1 MADPSSP
8 DPAAALPL
16 LQRRGSPQLQQLECS
31 SADGASLL
39 ATASTSQQTCPD
51 PALILPP
58 PPQLQPTERSSSEEE
73 ELMLASALTRALS
86 DLSVNVPS
94 VPASPQTFRDCEGSG
109 PCTPTAKTPQSRSSF
124 TGKIIFGSSRG
135 SSAAT
140 SPNTSLAAPS
150 PSVVCSICLE
160 PVKLRP
166 RMRGGGNLTP
176 FQTPCCHQ
184 FFHKACLKR
193 HKEHCASP
201 SNPRACPLCRSQQPT
216 GLTPSQGS
224 PRIAR
229 GFVSGLSLHTEMMRR
244 VATAR
249 NAVARSLA
257 AQRSAQEAPSHAGS
271 DPQPQPH
278 RSLSASPRSSVFF
291 TSPGAAY
298 EAVSRN
304 QFQARL
310 RRGEEEEQ

>member
-1 MADPSSP
+1 MLTANVFVDKKQTGRHRGRRAEQHRYGVPVQTSTVPVTPEYQIAIATPYCNRAQKKPLTFRRCVRRQVVVADMADPSSP

-124 TGKIIFGSSRG
+124 TGKTLQG
-135 SSAAT
+135 
-140 SPNTSLAAPS
+140 
-150 PSVVCSICLE
+150 
-160 PVKLRP
+160 P
-166 RMRGGGNLTP
+166 R
-176 FQTPCCHQ
+176 
-184 FFHKACLKR
+184 
-193 HKEHCASP
+193 
-201 SNPRACPLCRSQQPT
+201 
-216 GLTPSQGS
+216 
-224 PRIAR
+224 
-229 GFVSGLSLHTEMMRR
+229 
-244 VATAR
+244 
-249 NAVARSLA
+249 
-257 AQRSAQEAPSHAGS
+257 
-271 DPQPQPH
+271 
-278 RSLSASPRSSVFF
+278 
-291 TSPGAAY
+291 
-298 EAVSRN
+298 
-304 QFQARL
+304 
-310 RRGEEEEQ
+310 